1 MKYWLAPLKAEAH
14 STLCRRRKQ
23 KRGEKES
30 TLEWESEVTEFI
42 RSVGSE
48 PLTCLWVSV
57 AVPVHV
63 FSLSSGR
70 PHSPQSLCQ
79 SSLIVLALSSWFRFF
94 VLCGSCD
101 CPQTCFR
108 PSQGNLSGLESHQ
121 REASKEDGLTRPLFV
136 LLASFSAL
144 FVVHICMPCQYREF
158 FSSSISPAVQS
169 TQGLGQYPLCGLFIQ
184 VCLTKKM
191 SVHQFLENIWS
202 HSLDYLTQRQSL

>member
-1 MKYWLAPLKAEAH
+1 MLSLAGWKPSVCSVRSVLVFPQPFLKWRGRVGGKRMKYWLAPLKAEAH

-48 PLTCLWVSV
+48 PSTCLWVSV

-94 VLCGSCD
+94 VLCRSCD

-144 FVVHICMPCQYREF
+144 CCAYLHAM
-158 FSSSISPAVQS
+158 SISWV
-169 TQGLGQYPLCGLFIQ
+169 
-184 VCLTKKM
+184 
-191 SVHQFLENIWS
+191 FLI
-202 HSLDYLTQRQSL
+202 